1 MVWVYRYIDTLLYDI
16 YLLYYF
22 YELTLYLKIILPV
35 DNAVAVTITAYE
47 YLDWYESSL
56 PSNVAFG

>member
-47 YLDWYESSL
+47 YLD
-56 PSNVAFG
+56 

>member
-35 DNAVAVTITAYE
+35 DSAVAVTITAYE